1 MSFKAKILSKLFL
14 TLFTLKKA
22 PMILNGKNS
31 LHTMLKWRQSKS
43 LKDPRA
49 ISKTCGF
56 ANQDKIQIEAMEL
69 LYAIHSMI
77 LKSGSMEDKKTEMVS
92 WGPLF
97 CKSTSKTP
105 CFIKN
110 VNLISGTMRWSV
122 VLMAFL
128 NFTGTKKDTS
138 VHLLQSS
145 VSGVTEIL
153 WYT

>member
-43 LKDPRA
+43 PKDPRV

-56 ANQDKIQIEAMEL
+56 ANQDKTQIAAMEL

-92 WGPLF
+92 
-97 CKSTSKTP
+97 
-105 CFIKN
+105 
-110 VNLISGTMRWSV
+110 
-122 VLMAFL
+122 
-128 NFTGTKKDTS
+128 
-138 VHLLQSS
+138 
-145 VSGVTEIL
+145 
-153 WYT
+153 

>member
-31 LHTMLKWRQSKS
+31 LHTMLKWRQPKS

-92 WGPLF
+92 
-97 CKSTSKTP
+97 
-105 CFIKN
+105 
-110 VNLISGTMRWSV
+110 
-122 VLMAFL
+122 
-128 NFTGTKKDTS
+128 
-138 VHLLQSS
+138 
-145 VSGVTEIL
+145 
-153 WYT
+153 